1 MSHMLTYNFRTRNPL
16 IKRFL
21 ELGAVSSDS
30 STSLESVLE
39 AEQVTETV
47 VNRFKTN
54 RHVLISDS
62 EKLYLN
68 VPKVRQQALRLGLLY
83 FFMLDSIVVVIV
95 ALLMFAPT
103 VVPVPGLFPPA
114 LLFFGTMV
122 ASFFSYIE
130 AWPFF
135 YLRQSVK

>member
-1 MSHMLTYNFRTRNPL
+1 MLTYNFRTRNPL

>member
-1 MSHMLTYNFRTRNPL
+1 MLTYNFRTRNPL

-54 RHVLISDS
+54 GHVLISDA
-62 EKLYLN
+62 EKVYLN

-95 ALLMFAPT
+95 ALLLFAPT
-103 VVPVPGLFPPA
+103 VVPVPGLFPSA

-135 YLRQSVK
+135 YLRHSIR